1 MSPTKVP
8 LAAVIVLVGLTFAPA
23 ARAETDPVVLAQAD
37 PGPLTRRPEERQAD
51 PFRAY
56 DIDKDGT
63 LDLAEVKSAAA
74 ARFDE
79 LNPDADDSLDE
90 REAAPVLQGQ
100 AFRQA
105 DANGDGKVSKAEYL
119 AYVERMFLLANPD
132 KDGTLDR
139 DELASEPG
147 QALLRLL
154 R

>member
-1 MSPTKVP
+1 MPATKTLIALAVIG
-8 LAAVIVLVGLTFAPA
+8 LAAFAEPDHA
-23 ARAETDPVVLAQAD
+23 AAQQL
-37 PGPLTRRPEERQAD
+37 PTRRPEELRAD
-51 PFRAY
+51 PMRAF

-79 LNPDADDSLDE
+79 LNPDQDDSLDE

-105 DANGDGKVSKAEYL
+105 DGNGDGKVTKAEYL

-139 DELASEPG
+139 AELASPAG